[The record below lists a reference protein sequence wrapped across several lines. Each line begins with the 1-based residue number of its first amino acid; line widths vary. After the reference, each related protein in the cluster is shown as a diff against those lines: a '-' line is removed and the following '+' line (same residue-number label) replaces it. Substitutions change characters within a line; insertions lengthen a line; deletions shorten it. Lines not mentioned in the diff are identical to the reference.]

1 MRRVLDDGETGL
13 DTKILHLPSKFI
25 GVRGRVVRFS
35 SDKPAGW
42 IFLVK
47 VLQRRCEAISRHP
60 LFLCAAKEMP
70 PDLTAILDLG
80 YFASAL
86 RHEIRLCAHGLAK
99 RRSNRS
105 LGLDFPS
112 AKQVQ
117 EIQKKVDDI
126 QFQVA
131 KQQSYQELVSEKGLL
146 RSTAGYRLASML
158 PLRHQSNHSSL

>member
-1 MRRVLDDGETGL
+1 
-13 DTKILHLPSKFI
+13 
-25 GVRGRVVRFS
+25 
-35 SDKPAGW
+35 
-42 IFLVK
+42 
-47 VLQRRCEAISRHP
+47 
-60 LFLCAAKEMP
+60 
-70 PDLTAILDLG
+70 
-80 YFASAL
+80 
-86 RHEIRLCAHGLAK
+86 
-99 RRSNRS
+99 